1 MDLALH
7 VDLLSVWI
15 VGGSQ
20 MNSWH
25 LSSLVGGAN
34 GVVVLHYVGVG
45 LRLHFVPVLNGVIVM
60 LHVYTVYMYN

>member
-20 MNSWH
+20 VNSWH
-25 LSSLVGGAN
+25 LSSLMGGAN
-34 GVVVLHYVGVG
+34 GGYIRHYVGVG
-45 LRLHFVPVLNGVIVM
+45 LRLHFVPVLNGFIVM
-60 LHVYTVYMYN
+60 LYTVYMYN